1 MNLPSFKR
9 SSNKQNLPKEERA
22 QSGTRTLLMGLLF
35 TGATAMALVYHLLA
49 WQGQVASPSVNL
61 GYDLLLLVG
70 YAALWALLEESF
82 RKKRP
87 SPARSFWTITLAAV
101 VVIVISHVVLLIARP
116 PASVDASLA
125 LGFDFET
132 GAPLAL
138 ATVFKTNILGLLYGA
153 LAVFLMLR
161 LKDLVLVKRTRSSQR
176 NWYLLIGAMVVTSLS
191 VLGMRPGAVLNQ
203 AQTILMIVSVVFM
216 VVCSFRLS
224 WIVFLSF
231 REKVAAIGL
240 SLLMTLVLIL
250 GIGIMQDSVISRLAS
265 PGVYT
270 YVQNFSYPLSMFSSL
285 AAVFGIL
292 YSTTGVLSLLFHL
305 PTTGEFQARAG
316 ERAAMQSLTNI
327 VGQVFDADR
336 LHAAIAS
343 SPVEAGVAHFAWLAI
358 ADPESG
364 SLKPRVVAG
373 SKIDPEEVL
382 DLVDLDALFAE
393 ATSSRNPI
401 FLEEALRDHRIRAK
415 ASRTISSMVIAPL
428 VGRNRVIGALFACKE
443 LVRGFERDE
452 IDTISILAA
461 QSSLAIENAGLVE
474 QQVERER
481 LARELAIA
489 REVQQRLLPQRVPVV
504 RGLSLAASSVPA
516 QEVGGDYYDF
526 VDLGDERL
534 GLIIADVSGKGTS
547 AAFYMAEMQGIFHA
561 VSRLAP
567 SPADFLHHANVAI
580 SESLDKNVF
589 VSVIYGVLDVRKQE
603 FVLARA
609 GHCPAAAVGI
619 DGKARYLRS
628 KGIGLGLADPPL
640 FRQSLAESTIHLQP
654 GDVFVLY
661 TDGVVESRS
670 PEGEEYD
677 YDRLLRVLEDIR
689 HESAEGIHDHLIK
702 DLNAFVG
709 DSGDYGDDMTLVV
722 LKWHGPHS
730 EVPLESHGVAHEP
743 ALA

>member
-1 MNLPSFKR
+1 
-9 SSNKQNLPKEERA
+9 
-22 QSGTRTLLMGLLF
+22 MGLLF

-49 WQGQVASPSVNL
+49 WRGQVPSASLRL
-61 GYDLLLLVG
+61 GYDFLLLVG
-70 YAALWALLEESF
+70 YAALWALLAESF
-82 RKKRP
+82 RRKRP
-87 SPARSFWTITLAAV
+87 SPARSFWTTTLAAG
-101 VVIVISHVVLLIARP
+101 VVIVITHVVLLIARA
-116 PASVDASLA
+116 PASVPASLA
-125 LGFDFET
+125 LGFDLET
-132 GAPLAL
+132 GAPLVL
-138 ATVFKTNILGLLYGA
+138 ATVFKTNILGLLYGS

-176 NWYLLIGAMVVTSLS
+176 NWYLLIGAMVLTSLS
-191 VLGMRPGAVLNQ
+191 VLGMRAGSGLNQ
-203 AQTILMIVSVVFM
+203 VQTILMITSVVFM

-231 REKVAAIGL
+231 REKMAAIGL
-240 SLLMTLVLIL
+240 SILMTLVLVF
-250 GIGIMQDSVISRLAS
+250 GIAIMQDSAISKLAA

-270 YVQNFSYPLSMFSSL
+270 YVQSFSYPLAMFSNL

-343 SPVEAGVAHFAWLAI
+343 APVEAGVAHYAWVAI

-364 SLKPRVVAG
+364 SMKPRVVAG
-373 SKIDPEEVL
+373 SKIDPEEVR

-393 ATSSRNPI
+393 ATSTLNPI
-401 FLEEALRDHRIRAK
+401 ILEEAMRDHRVRAK
-415 ASRTISSMVIAPL
+415 ASRSISSMVIAPL
-428 VGRNRVIGALFACKE
+428 VGRDRIIGALFACKE

-489 REVQQRLLPQRVPVV
+489 REVQQRLLPQRVPEV

-534 GLIIADVSGKGTS
+534 GLIVADVSGKGTS

-628 KGIGLGLADPPL
+628 KGIGLGLAPAPL
-640 FRQSLAESTIHLQP
+640 FRQSLAETTIHLQP

-670 PEGEEYD
+670 PSGDEYD
-677 YDRLLRVLEDIR
+677 YDRLLEVLSDIR
-689 HESAEGIHDHLIK
+689 HEDAAGIHDHLIK

-722 LKWHGPHS
+722 LKWHGPHAD
-730 EVPLESHGVAHEP
+730 VPLESHGVAHVP
-743 ALA
+743 VLA

>member
-1 MNLPSFKR
+1 
-9 SSNKQNLPKEERA
+9 
-22 QSGTRTLLMGLLF
+22 MGLIF

-49 WQGQVASPSVNL
+49 WQGQLPSATMNL

-70 YAALWALLEESF
+70 YAALWALLAESF

-87 SPARSFWTITLAAV
+87 SPARSFWTITIAAV
-101 VVIVISHVVLLIARP
+101 VVIVISQGVLMIARA

-125 LGFDFET
+125 LGFDYET
-132 GAPLAL
+132 GVPLVL
-138 ATVFKTNILGLLYGA
+138 PTVFKTNILGLLYGA
-153 LAVFLMLR
+153 LAVFMMLR

-191 VLGMRPGAVLNQ
+191 VLGMPAGAVLNQ

-240 SLLMTLVLIL
+240 SLLMTTVLIL
-250 GIGIMQDSVISRLAS
+250 GIGIMQDSVISRLAA
-265 PGVYT
+265 PGIYT

-327 VGQVFDADR
+327 VGQVFDAER

-343 SPVEAGVAHFAWLAI
+343 SPVEAGVAHYAWLAI

-364 SLKPRVVAG
+364 SLKPSVVAG

-401 FLEEALRDHRIRAK
+401 FLEEAMRDHRVRAK

-461 QSSLAIENAGLVE
+461 QASLAIENAGLVE

-489 REVQQRLLPQRVPVV
+489 REVQQRLLPQRVPEV

-567 SPADFLHHANVAI
+567 RPADFLHHANVAI

-628 KGIGLGLADPPL
+628 KGIGLGLADAPL
-640 FRQSLAESTIHLQP
+640 FRQSLAEATVHLQP

-670 PEGEEYD
+670 PDGGEYG
-677 YDRLLRVLEDIR
+677 YDRLLEVLEAIR
-689 HESAEGIHDHLIK
+689 HEGAEEIHDHLIK

-730 EVPLESHGVAHEP
+730 DVPLESHGVAHEP